1 MKDGSIAENVY
12 YCCRYMA
19 IMYSPIATD
28 VFKNCTTVRNSV
40 LKPACKVSTFAVKID
55 LWEKLNFTG
64 RFSCHSSNCVPKED
78 SGLRSGPIA

>member
-28 VFKNCTTVRNSV
+28 VFKNYLCGVNIS
-40 LKPACKVSTFAVKID
+40 CKDNRRMPIIFYYCP
-55 LWEKLNFTG
+55 LN
-64 RFSCHSSNCVPKED
+64 HNKSSPT
-78 SGLRSGPIA
+78 S